1 MCQGSAMKRPPLTEI
16 EIAQARRQLRQT
28 LRKHGYSATA
38 RRREIYDV
46 MLQAN
51 DHICAE
57 HILNA
62 VEVVHPTWRVNKT
75 TIYRTLDLFQS
86 LGLVTEMR
94 HADGRAQY
102 ELAMHRPHGHLLC
115 RMCGEVQDLDMV
127 SLSAIYE
134 ELERKQGFRVELG
147 DQALPGVCARCAR
160 SAR

>member
-1 MCQGSAMKRPPLTEI
+1 MCQGSAMKRSPLTEK
-16 EIAQARRQLRQT
+16 ETAQARRRLREL
-28 LRKHGYSATA
+28 LREHGYSATA

-57 HILNA
+57 HILEA
-62 VEVVHPTWRVNKT
+62 VEIAHPTWRVNKT

-102 ELAMHRPHGHLLC
+102 ELAMHGPHGHLLC
-115 RMCGEVQDLDMV
+115 RMCGKVQDLEMT
-127 SLSAIYE
+127 SLEAIQR
-134 ELERKQGFRVELG
+134 ELERQQGFRVDLG
-147 DQALPGVCARCAR
+147 DQALPGLCARCAQ
-160 SAR
+160 AMP